1 MATSYLT
8 LEQIFLIHDEQIEL
22 FGGSHGIRDL
32 ALLESAAMRPQATF
46 GGNDLY
52 NLLFEKAA
60 VLIHSVI
67 LNHPFIDGNKRTGIA
82 SAIVFL
88 EKNKYALKANDR
100 ELVDIALQ
108 IANKQIDI
116 DKISSW
122 LKKHSNPLRS
132 EARKM

>member
-32 ALLESAAMRPQATF
+32 ALLESAVMRPQATF

-52 NLLFEKAA
+52 NSIFEKAA
-60 VLIHSVI
+60 VLMHSVI

-88 EKNKYALKANDR
+88 ERNKHTLKAKDK
-100 ELVDIALQ
+100 ELINIALQ
-108 IANKQIDI
+108 VAIKKIDI
-116 DKISSW
+116 EEIADR
-122 LKKHSNPLRS
+122 LKKHSMKL
-132 EARKM
+132 